1 VNAKQQCMCEGPVR
15 TKSKFTTMFHLDLM
29 ADDA

>member
-1 VNAKQQCMCEGPVR
+1 MCEGPVQ
-15 TKSKFTTMFHLDLM
+15 TKSKFTTMFYLDSV